1 MSTNTAMATMGTTT
15 MTEGLVDKSL
25 GEAGLYRLM
34 TWLSPGYPVGAFSYS
49 HGLEYA
55 VEDGTVTD
63 AAALRVW
70 LADLLRYGSGR
81 NDAILFRHAHDAA
94 GEAALR
100 PAALAAIAELAAAF
114 AASSERHL
122 ETTAQGRAFA
132 EATMDAWPCD
142 ALDRLLTA
150 WDGLLAYPV
159 VVAVAAAGHGLALAP
174 SLNAYLH
181 GFAGNLVSAGVRLIP
196 LGQRAGQQVVAAL
209 EPAVVETAAAAL
221 VTPLEDL
228 GGSALLADLAA
239 MKHETQY
246 TRLFRS

>member
-1 MSTNTAMATMGTTT
+1 MGMITGIATGITTGITT
-15 MTEGLVDKSL
+15 MTERLDEG
-25 GEAGLYRLM
+25 GLYRLM

-55 VEDGTVTD
+55 VEEGTVRD
-63 AAALRVW
+63 APSLQLW

-81 NDAILFRHAHDAA
+81 NDAILFRHAFEAA
-94 GEAALR
+94 GKRSVLSEVAA
-100 PAALAAIAELAAAF
+100 LAAAF
-114 AASSERHL
+114 AASSERQL

-132 EATMDAWPCD
+132 EATTDAWPCA
-142 ALDRLLTA
+142 ALDRLLEV
-150 WDGLLAYPV
+150 WDGPLAYPV
-159 VVAVAAAGHGLALAP
+159 VVAVAAAGHDLPLGP
-174 SLNAYLH
+174 SLHAYLH
-181 GFAGNLVSAGVRLIP
+181 GFAGNLVSAGVRLVP

-209 EPAVVETAAAAL
+209 EPAVAQTAAAAL

-228 GGSALLADLAA
+228 GGAALLADLAA

>member
-1 MSTNTAMATMGTTT
+1 MGMIMDTT
-15 MTEGLVDKSL
+15 MTDALHH
-25 GEAGLYRLM
+25 AALYRLM

-55 VEDGTVTD
+55 VEAGTVSD
-63 AAALRVW
+63 ATALQDW
-70 LADLLRYGSGR
+70 LADLLRFGSGR
-81 NDAILFRHAHDAA
+81 NDAVLFRHAF
-94 GEAALR
+94 EASLR
-100 PAALAAIAELAAAF
+100 PAAVAQVAELAAAF
-114 AASSERHL
+114 VASSERHL

-132 EATMDAWPCD
+132 EATLDAWPCA
-142 ALDRLLTA
+142 ALDRLMAA
-150 WDGLLAYPV
+150 WDGPLAYPV
-159 VVAVAAAGHGLALAP
+159 VVAVAAAGHGLNLAP
-174 SLNAYLH
+174 ALHAYLH
-181 GFAGNLVSAGVRLIP
+181 GFTGNLVSAGVRLIP

-209 EPAVVETAAAAL
+209 EPAVAETVAAAL

>member
-1 MSTNTAMATMGTTT
+1 MARIARSGMSTTMATIT
-15 MTEGLVDKSL
+15 MTEELN
-25 GEAGLYRLM
+25 EAGLYRLM

-63 AAALRVW
+63 AAALQRW

-94 GEAALR
+94 TNAS
-100 PAALAAIAELAAAF
+100 ALAAIAELAAAF

-132 EATMDAWPCD
+132 EATTDAWPCA
-142 ALDRLLTA
+142 ALERLLEA
-150 WDGLLAYPV
+150 WDGPLAYPV
-159 VVAVAAAGHGLALAP
+159 VVAVAAAGHGLALQP

-209 EPAVVETAAAAL
+209 EPAVAAAAAAAL

-239 MKHETQY
+239 MQHETQY

>member
-1 MSTNTAMATMGTTT
+1 MTMAIITGTAM
-15 MTEGLVDKSL
+15 TEMLDQ
-25 GEAGLYRLM
+25 AGLYRLM

-55 VEDGTVTD
+55 VEEGTVTD
-63 AAALRVW
+63 AASLEAW

-81 NDAILFRHAHDAA
+81 NDAILFHYAHRLA
-94 GEAALR
+94 ER
-100 PAALAAIAELAAAF
+100 PAALAEIAALGAAF
-114 AASSERHL
+114 TASAERHL

-132 EATMDAWPCD
+132 EATLDAWPCG
-142 ALDRLLTA
+142 ALERFLEA
-150 WDGLLAYPV
+150 WDGPLAYPV
-159 VVAVAAAGHGLALAP
+159 VVAVAAAGHGLALEP
-174 SLNAYLH
+174 SLHAYLH

-209 EPAVVETAAAAL
+209 EPAVAETAAMAL
-221 VTPLEDL
+221 TTPLADL
-228 GGSALLADLAA
+228 GGAGLLADLAA